1 MSSRR
6 RVALGMGAN
15 VYSQLITI
23 AMQLVSVPLF
33 LSVWDLAEYGTW
45 LAATAVQAYL
55 VLGDF
60 GLIAATSSRVTVLLS
75 RGAPQGANRVVHAS
89 ATALVLL
96 VGSSVV
102 GAGLLLTVL
111 PRLGVSETY
120 AWVFAL
126 LVLDVAIAQVTALG
140 AGVLRAT
147 LRNHLA
153 AVSSANARLAEW
165 AGGIAGLLLT
175 SSPVAVAAGML
186 IGQSLAAGVVLW
198 LAFRNQQDLTLR
210 VHTAAGR
217 LALLYMPA
225 SVWNFLIA
233 GSSALMIQGLT
244 LIVTLVLGPTATA
257 VFNIYRTVSRAA
269 VQATSTLSHAA
280 WPEYSRLF
288 GERAWEKLSSFY
300 RRTQLLSLV
309 LGFGATV
316 SLLIGTPI
324 LLSPWTRGEVAYFP
338 VLSIMFS
345 VYAFAASTWHV
356 PRVMLTA
363 IGMNRSLG
371 LIVLSA
377 SAIGVGL
384 ATALAVAT
392 EALEGVIATMVAVEI
407 VCAISAVV
415 IARRGLEGPGT
426 SNSRR
431 L

>member
-1 MSSRR
+1 
-6 RVALGMGAN
+6 MGAN